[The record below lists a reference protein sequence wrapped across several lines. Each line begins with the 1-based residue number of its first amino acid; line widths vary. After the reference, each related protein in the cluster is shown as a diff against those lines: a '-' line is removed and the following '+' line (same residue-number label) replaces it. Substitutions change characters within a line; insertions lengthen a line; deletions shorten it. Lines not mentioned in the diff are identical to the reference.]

1 MSNPSLEAR
10 IRELESREAIR
21 QLVARYC
28 YVVDNRDIPGIGAL
42 MARDASFRSKDGVMK
57 AQGREAVVKHFHKL
71 FSVLGMTNHFTHD
84 HLIDFETPDLARGIV
99 NSHAE
104 LIRFEQPIWVS
115 LRYEDTYVCEAGRWY
130 FGERLL
136 GFSYFLNVEEYPR
149 YLGDRM
155 RMRAYDQ
162 PQAADWPEDT
172 ESFKAYMREFGAEK
186 KQD

>member
-1 MSNPSLEAR
+1 MSSSSLEAR
-10 IRELESREAIR
+10 IRELESRAAMQ

-28 YVVDNRDIPGIGAL
+28 YVIDNRDTAGIGAL
-42 MARDASFRSKDGVMK
+42 FAPDARFASKDGVME
-57 AQGREAVVKHFHKL
+57 ARGRAEIVRQFHKR
-71 FSVLGMTNHFTHD
+71 FSVLGMSNHFTHD
-84 HLIDFETPDLARGIV
+84 HLIEFKTPDLAHGIV

-104 LIRFEQPIWVS
+104 LIRYEQPMWVS

-172 ESFKAYMREFGAEK
+172 ETFKAYMRAFGTEK
-186 KQD
+186 E